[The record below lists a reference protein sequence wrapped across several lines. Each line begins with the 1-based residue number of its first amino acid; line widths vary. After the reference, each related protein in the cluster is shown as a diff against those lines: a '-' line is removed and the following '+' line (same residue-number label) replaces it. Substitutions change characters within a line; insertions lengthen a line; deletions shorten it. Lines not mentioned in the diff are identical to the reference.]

1 MRRKREQPT
10 RSLWVV
16 RQPTRTL
23 DRLRNVRDEAIAP
36 EAKLVPEDPYRSR
49 PAATDRALGDDA
61 AFRAVG
67 GSNRRRLDYEPPFRH
82 ADLKRRVVEVAVV
95 EVADRSPSESRC
107 HGLIEASIQ
116 SNKVP
121 TGPERQPIEIDG
133 DA

>member
-1 MRRKREQPT
+1 MRRKREQRA

-23 DRLRNVRDEAIAP
+23 DRLRNIGDEPIAP
-36 EAKLVPEDPYRSR
+36 EAKLVPEDPHRPS
-49 PAATDRALGDDA
+49 PAATDRALGDDP

-67 GSNRRRLDYEPPFRH
+67 GSNRSRLDYEPPFRQ
-82 ADLKRRVVEVAVV
+82 ADLKRRVV

-116 SNKVP
+116 PNKVP
-121 TGPERQPIEIDG
+121 TGPQRQPIEV
-133 DA
+133 DAGA